1 VGTTCIRKVLL
12 RLRRLHGGGQ
22 AYTHTHTILMVTA
35 STTSIL
41 SVLLGVWRQAVVRGV
56 GLLVR
61 SVVVLLLVLVR

>member
-1 VGTTCIRKVLL
+1 MGTTCIRKVLL

-22 AYTHTHTILMVTA
+22 AHTHTILMVTA